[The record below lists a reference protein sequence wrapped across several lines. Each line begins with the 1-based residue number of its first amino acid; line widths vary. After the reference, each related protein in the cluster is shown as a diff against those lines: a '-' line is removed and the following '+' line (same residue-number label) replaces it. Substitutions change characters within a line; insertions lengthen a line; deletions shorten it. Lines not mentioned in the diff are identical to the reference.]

1 VKATPRAIRYPTGV
15 GFTLIELLVVVGIIG
30 LLVALLLTA
39 LSRAWAQARFTK
51 CAANL
56 AVQLQAHQAYGNDYH
71 HAKPPLF
78 IPSRMRLDFVSP
90 DIQWDGD
97 PIGQGLL
104 IGTYLSIE
112 SLLDP
117 SEALTEDT
125 ERDRSAW
132 ERREL
137 RPVRSGSS
145 YVYYWRHPPEEPLPS
160 IEALGQGVTYEFAS
174 RDGYTTLILDINA
187 NENNDYVGEYGH
199 RTWINHP
206 KIGRL
211 NVAYSDWS
219 VRSLPVHDAMLQ
231 APDTDAELAWIREA
245 SRRAP

>member
-1 VKATPRAIRYPTGV
+1 VNATSCVVRRRGRF
-15 GFTLIELLVVVGIIG
+15 GFTLVELLVVIAIIG
-30 LLVALLLTA
+30 LLIALLLSA
-39 LSRAWAQARFTK
+39 LGRAWAQARFTK

-90 DIQWDGD
+90 DVQWDGE

-104 IGTYLSIE
+104 IGTYLPID

-125 ERDRSAW
+125 ERDRVAW

-145 YVYYWRHPPEEPLPS
+145 YVYYWRHPPEEPLATN
-160 IEALGQGVTYEFAS
+160 EAIGQGVTYEFAS
-174 RDGYTTLILDINA
+174 RDGYSALILDINA
-187 NENNDYVGEYGH
+187 NENHEYVGEYEH

-219 VRSLPVHDAMLQ
+219 VRSLPVKDAMLQ
-231 APDTDAELAWIREA
+231 GPDYDAELAWIKKA
-245 SRRAP
+245 SGAGK